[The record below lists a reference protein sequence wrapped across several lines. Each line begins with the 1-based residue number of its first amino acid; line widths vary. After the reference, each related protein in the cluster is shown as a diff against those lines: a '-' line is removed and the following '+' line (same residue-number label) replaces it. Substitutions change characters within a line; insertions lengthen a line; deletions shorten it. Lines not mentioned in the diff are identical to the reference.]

1 MNSPIQGTA
10 ADIIKIAMINIRKRL
25 QAAFLKTRMI
35 LQVHDEL
42 LFELPEA
49 ELDVVIRMVREE
61 MEGVMNL
68 SVPLKVEIGHG
79 RNWADAH

>member
-1 MNSPIQGTA
+1 
-10 ADIIKIAMINIRKRL
+10 
-25 QAAFLKTRMI
+25 MI

-68 SVPLKVEIGHG
+68 SVH
-79 RNWADAH
+79 